1 MPHWEFLI
9 QRENDRAWRPL
20 TSRKLE
26 IFEGNYRIIANTSM
40 SNSAVHTQI
49 FYQNHQQ
56 PPQLAQDHSQQISNE
71 GLLVVMPFTHIQLG
85 TWHLNC
91 NVTIA
96 QDSGIEEQLCLQVVP
111 KAAVDENDQQENP
124 STTGAENLEG
134 TDDRSK
140 PVVTVIHDHYPM
152 VVSDVHPDKLI
163 ASSLADLDNLLT
175 EIAPIVAQP
184 LVMSLTTTG
193 STSSLYPEFIE
204 FPEEDV
210 LDLSVLPVEQAFQA
224 PDPFVTALQI
234 DLPPQAQIPTE
245 KLTIE
250 DEQFTDMSVITD
262 LQFSELFP
270 HKLPIDS
277 YDRHSYEVVVED

>member
-9 QRENDRAWRPL
+9 QREDDRAWRPL

-49 FYQNHQQ
+49 FYQNHEQ
-56 PPQLAQDHSQQISNE
+56 PTQLAQDHAQQISNE

-91 NVTIA
+91 NVAITKE
-96 QDSGIEEQLCLQVVP
+96 SGVEEQLCLQVVP
-111 KAAVDENDQQENP
+111 RPETDEQETPPSAVEKNTD
-124 STTGAENLEG
+124 GLE
-134 TDDRSK
+134 DRSK
-140 PVVTVIHDHYPM
+140 AAVTVIHDHYPM
-152 VVSDVHPDKLI
+152 VVSDVHPEKLI
-163 ASSLADLDNLLT
+163 ASSLANLDHLLT

-184 LVMSLTTTG
+184 VLMSHELTTTT
-193 STSSLYPEFIE
+193 STTSPYSEFIE

-210 LDLSVLPVEQAFQA
+210 LDLSVLPVDQVFQP
-224 PDPFVTALQI
+224 PDPFATALQI
-234 DLPPQAQIPTE
+234 NLPSQEQIPVE

-250 DEQFTDMSVITD
+250 DDQFTDMSVVTD

>member
-1 MPHWEFLI
+1 MPYWEFLI
-9 QRENDRAWRPL
+9 QREDDRAWRPL

-49 FYQNHQQ
+49 FYQNHEQ
-56 PPQLAQDHSQQISNE
+56 PPQLAQDNAQVISNE

-91 NVTIA
+91 NVTITKE
-96 QDSGIEEQLCLQVVP
+96 SGVEEQLCLQVVP
-111 KAAVDENDQQENP
+111 RVLTGEQEAPPPPVEKNIDA
-124 STTGAENLEG
+124 S
-134 TDDRSK
+134 DDRSK
-140 PVVTVIHDHYPM
+140 PTVTVIHDHYPM
-152 VVSDVHPDKLI
+152 VVSDIHPEQLVA
-163 ASSLADLDNLLT
+163 ASVADLDNLLT
-175 EIAPIVAQP
+175 AMAPIVEQP
-184 LVMSLTTTG
+184 VITSHNLTTT
-193 STSSLYPEFIE
+193 SSYREFIE

-210 LDLSVLPVEQAFQA
+210 LDLSVLPAAQVLEAA
-224 PDPFVTALQI
+224 DPFATALQI
-234 DLPPQAQIPTE
+234 GIPPQEQIPVE
-245 KLTIE
+245 KLMIE

-270 HKLPIDS
+270 EKPPIDS

>member
-49 FYQNHQQ
+49 FYQNHEQ
-56 PPQLAQDHSQQISNE
+56 PTQLAQDHAQQISNE

-91 NVTIA
+91 NVAITKE
-96 QDSGIEEQLCLQVVP
+96 SGVEEQLCLQVVP
-111 KAAVDENDQQENP
+111 RPETDEQETPPSAVEKNTDGLEDRSKAAVN
-124 STTGAENLEG
+124 
-134 TDDRSK
+134 
-140 PVVTVIHDHYPM
+140 VIHDHYPM
-152 VVSDVHPDKLI
+152 VVSDVHPEKLI
-163 ASSLADLDNLLT
+163 ASSLANLDHLLT

-184 LVMSLTTTG
+184 VLMSHELTTT
-193 STSSLYPEFIE
+193 TSPYSEFIE

-210 LDLSVLPVEQAFQA
+210 LDLSVLPVDQVFQP
-224 PDPFVTALQI
+224 PDPFATALQI
-234 DLPPQAQIPTE
+234 NLSPQEQIPAE

-250 DEQFTDMSVITD
+250 DDQFTDMSVVTD

>member
-1 MPHWEFLI
+1 
-9 QRENDRAWRPL
+9 
-20 TSRKLE
+20 
-26 IFEGNYRIIANTSM
+26 
-40 SNSAVHTQI
+40 
-49 FYQNHQQ
+49 
-56 PPQLAQDHSQQISNE
+56 
-71 GLLVVMPFTHIQLG
+71 
-85 TWHLNC
+85 
-91 NVTIA
+91 VTIT
-96 QDSGIEEQLCLQVVP
+96 QDSGVEEQLCLQVVP
-111 KAAVDENDQQENP
+111 KAAIDENDQQETL
-124 STTGAENLEG
+124 STIGAENLKRTE
-134 TDDRSK
+134 DRSNRSK
-140 PVVTVIHDHYPM
+140 PAVTVIHDHYPM
-152 VVSDVHPDKLI
+152 VVSDVHPDQLI

-210 LDLSVLPVEQAFQA
+210 LDLSVLPVEQAFQG
-224 PDPFVTALQI
+224 PDPFATALQI
-234 DLPPQAQIPTE
+234 DIPPPEQIPTE

>member
-1 MPHWEFLI
+1 MPYWEFLI

-26 IFEGNYRIIANTSM
+26 IFEGHYRIIANTSM

-56 PPQLAQDHSQQISNE
+56 PPQLAQDHSQHISNE

-91 NVTIA
+91 NVTIT
-96 QDSGIEEQLCLQVVP
+96 QDSGVEEQLCLQVIP
-111 KAAVDENDQQENP
+111 QAVTEAQNTIPPVAKNTDEV
-124 STTGAENLEG
+124 
-134 TDDRSK
+134 DDRSQ
-140 PVVTVIHDHYPM
+140 PPVTVIHDHYPM

-175 EIAPIVAQP
+175 EIAPIVAP
-184 LVMSLTTTG
+184 SLLMSLTTTG
-193 STSSLYPEFIE
+193 SKLSLYPEFIE

-210 LDLSVLPVEQAFQA
+210 LDLSLLPVDQGFQA
-224 PDPFVTALQI
+224 PDPFATALQI
-234 DLPPQAQIPTE
+234 DIPPQAQIPTE
-245 KLTIE
+245 KLMIE

-270 HKLPIDS
+270 QKLPIDS

>member
-49 FYQNHQQ
+49 FYQNHEQ
-56 PPQLAQDHSQQISNE
+56 PTQLAQDHAQQISNE

-91 NVTIA
+91 NVAITKE
-96 QDSGIEEQLCLQVVP
+96 SGVEEQLCLQVVP
-111 KAAVDENDQQENP
+111 RPETDEQKTSPSAVEKNTD
-124 STTGAENLEG
+124 GLE
-134 TDDRSK
+134 DRSK
-140 PVVTVIHDHYPM
+140 AAVTVIHDHYPM
-152 VVSDVHPDKLI
+152 VVSDIHPEKLI
-163 ASSLADLDNLLT
+163 ASSLANLDHLLT
-175 EIAPIVAQP
+175 EIPPIVAQP
-184 LVMSLTTTG
+184 VLMPHELTTT
-193 STSSLYPEFIE
+193 TSRISPYSEFIE

-210 LDLSVLPVEQAFQA
+210 LDLSVLPVDQVFQP
-224 PDPFVTALQI
+224 PDPFATALQI
-234 DLPPQAQIPTE
+234 NLSPQEQIPVE

-250 DEQFTDMSVITD
+250 DDQFTDMSVVTD

>member
-1 MPHWEFLI
+1 MPYWEFLI

-26 IFEGNYRIIANTSM
+26 IFEGRYRIIANTSM

-56 PPQLAQDHSQQISNE
+56 PPQLAQDHSHQISNE

-96 QDSGIEEQLCLQVVP
+96 QDSGVEEQLCLQVVP
-111 KAAVDENDQQENP
+111 KTATDEQKTP
-124 STTGAENLEG
+124 LPPGAEKMEEA
-134 TDDRSK
+134 DDRSK
-140 PVVTVIHDHYPM
+140 PAVTIIHDHYPM

-175 EIAPIVAQP
+175 EIAPIVAQAP
-184 LVMSLTTTG
+184 VISLAT
-193 STSSLYPEFIE
+193 TSSLYPEFIE

-210 LDLSVLPVEQAFQA
+210 LDLSVLPVGQVFQA
-224 PDPFVTALQI
+224 PDPFATALQI
-234 DLPPQAQIPTE
+234 DILPQEQIPTE

-270 HKLPIDS
+270 QNPPIDS

>member
-49 FYQNHQQ
+49 FYQNHEQ
-56 PPQLAQDHSQQISNE
+56 PPQLAQDHAQQISNE
-71 GLLVVMPFTHIQLG
+71 GLLVVMPFTHVQLG

-91 NVTIA
+91 NVTITKE
-96 QDSGIEEQLCLQVVP
+96 SGVEEQLCLQVVP
-111 KAAVDENDQQENP
+111 RPETDEQETTPPAVEKNTD
-124 STTGAENLEG
+124 GLE
-134 TDDRSK
+134 DRSK
-140 PVVTVIHDHYPM
+140 PTVTVIHDHYPM
-152 VVSDVHPDKLI
+152 VVSDVHPEKLI
-163 ASSLADLDNLLT
+163 ASSLANLDHLLT
-175 EIAPIVAQP
+175 EIVPIVAQP
-184 LVMSLTTTG
+184 MLMSHELATTT
-193 STSSLYPEFIE
+193 STTSPYPEFIE

-210 LDLSVLPVEQAFQA
+210 LDLSVLPVNQVFQP
-224 PDPFVTALQI
+224 PDPFATVLQI
-234 DLPPQAQIPTE
+234 ALPPPEQIPVE

-250 DEQFTDMSVITD
+250 DDQFTDMSVVTD

-270 HKLPIDS
+270 QKLLIDS

>member
-26 IFEGNYRIIANTSM
+26 IFEGHYRIIANTSM

-56 PPQLAQDHSQQISNE
+56 PPQLTQNHSQQISNE
-71 GLLVVMPFTHIQLG
+71 GLLVVMPFTHVQLG

-91 NVTIA
+91 NVTITK
-96 QDSGIEEQLCLQVVP
+96 DSGVEEQLCLQVVP
-111 KAAVDENDQQENP
+111 RPVTDEQETP
-124 STTGAENLEG
+124 PPPLEKNESG
-134 TDDRSK
+134 VDDRST
-140 PVVTVIHDHYPM
+140 PTVTVIHDHYPM
-152 VVSDVHPDKLI
+152 IVSDVYPEKLI

-175 EIAPIVAQP
+175 EIAPIAA
-184 LVMSLTTTG
+184 LSHELTTTT
-193 STSSLYPEFIE
+193 STTSPYPEFIE

-210 LDLSVLPVEQAFQA
+210 LDLSVVEQVFEA
-224 PDPFVTALQI
+224 PDPFATALQV
-234 DLPPQAQIPTE
+234 PVQTQTPTPTE

-250 DEQFTDMSVITD
+250 DEQFTDMFVITD
-262 LQFSELFP
+262 LQFSEIFP
-270 HKLPIDS
+270 QKPPIDS
-277 YDRHSYEVVVED
+277 YDRHSYEIVVED

>member
-1 MPHWEFLI
+1 MPYWEFLI

-56 PPQLAQDHSQQISNE
+56 PPRLAQDHSQQISNE

-96 QDSGIEEQLCLQVVP
+96 QDSGVEEQLCLQVVP
-111 KAAVDENDQQENP
+111 RPVIVEQETPPPPVEKN
-124 STTGAENLEG
+124 TDGV
-134 TDDRSK
+134 DDRSK
-140 PVVTVIHDHYPM
+140 PTVTVIHDHYPM
-152 VVSDVHPDKLI
+152 VVSDVHPEKLI

-184 LVMSLTTTG
+184 VIISHELTTT
-193 STSSLYPEFIE
+193 TSPYSEFIE

-210 LDLSVLPVEQAFQA
+210 LDLSVIEQVFEA
-224 PDPFVTALQI
+224 PDPFATAFQVTIQ
-234 DLPPQAQIPTE
+234 PQEQIPTE

-250 DEQFTDMSVITD
+250 DDQFADMSVITD
-262 LQFSELFP
+262 LQFSEIFP
-270 HKLPIDS
+270 QKPPIDS